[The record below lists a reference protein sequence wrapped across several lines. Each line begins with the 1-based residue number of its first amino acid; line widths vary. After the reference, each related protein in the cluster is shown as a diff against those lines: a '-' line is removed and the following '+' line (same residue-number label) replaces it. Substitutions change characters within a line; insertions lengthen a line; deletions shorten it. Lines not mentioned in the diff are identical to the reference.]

1 MPVTTA
7 CIAGEEIHRQW
18 DDGRIVGEPL
28 GPKNTPFGP
37 SGDIFLVQAEESPV
51 YLLPRHGR
59 GMAKT
64 SPRRVND
71 RANLYALRDL
81 GVQFVLAW
89 APGGAITH
97 NIAVGDL
104 VILHDL
110 IDRTFLREDTYFEDS
125 PLGYLRQ
132 FPVFC
137 PTLRRAAGEVLHGM
151 KLVYHGSGTAAV
163 CEGPR
168 LETPAEVRALG
179 TVGAEVVTHS
189 FAPEAFLARELQI
202 CYAAVCYVVNYAE
215 TGSRHRPFAGGS
227 LFGPL
232 SAKNDADRLAGVV
245 GAMSRMAG
253 RVAAMMNRMERM
265 CECAQSMARHARE
278 YSLPADWREWFA
290 KK

>member
-215 TGSRHRPFAGGS
+215 TGSKHSPFAGQ
-227 LFGPL
+227 LFGNISQRSDRERL
-232 SAKNDADRLAGVV
+232 NSALAGMEQFV
-245 GAMSRMAG
+245 RQMAEA
-253 RVAAMMNRMERM
+253 VAAAPRE
-265 CECAQSMARHARE
+265 CECDQTMARNKGAYNLSE
-278 YSLPADWREWFA
+278 DWHQWF
-290 KK
+290 K